1 MHLENESYGYD
12 HGQCLNDSPDMGGE
26 PDVLVYFRIHFPLCE
41 LKTGGTAFRAPTQR
55 WLETCEK
62 DKEAEEANKTHDS
75 NRCDPLL
82 DQWKCSIGLL
92 REDFMY
98 VCKENDKSC

>member
-1 MHLENESYGYD
+1 MHLENEGYGYD
-12 HGQCLNDSPDMGGE
+12 HGQCLNDLPDMGGE
-26 PDVLVYFRIHFPLCE
+26 PDDLEYFRIQFPLCE
-41 LKTGGTAFRAPTQR
+41 LKTEGTAFRAPTQQ

-62 DKEAEEANKTHDS
+62 DKEAEEAKKTHDS

-92 REDFMY
+92 GEDFMY